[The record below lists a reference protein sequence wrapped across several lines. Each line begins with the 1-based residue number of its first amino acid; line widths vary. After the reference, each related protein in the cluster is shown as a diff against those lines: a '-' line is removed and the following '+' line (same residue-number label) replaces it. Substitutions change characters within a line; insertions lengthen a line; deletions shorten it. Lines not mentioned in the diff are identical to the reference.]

1 MLFRNHSLVDLLH
14 LIIILSGIIAHVTPK
29 CLEHI
34 KDVTPKRFFQIEND
48 ILNITLE
55 TSSEIGHQLVTNAF
69 AIFLQE
75 VLGYESVN
83 IVTYDDHF
91 NVNSS
96 SSILQRLSGMDLL
109 DTEANL
115 SNTRAPESQINLGV
129 WLLSEWE
136 LERWNFPG
144 PLENC
149 GQLGFQGRFGWFI
162 PRMSVVEEHPIVD
175 YWRTFKSNDN
185 LIDLFSLDDEDYTT
199 ATTHH
204 AWNAHTER

>member
-1 MLFRNHSLVDLLH
+1 M
-14 LIIILSGIIAHVTPK
+14 
-29 CLEHI
+29 
-34 KDVTPKRFFQIEND
+34 TPKRFFQIEND

-115 SNTRAPESQINLGV
+115 SNTRLACFYDFYLPCTVCLPPHY
-129 WLLSEWE
+129 LKKLH
-136 LERWNFPG
+136 R
-144 PLENC
+144 
-149 GQLGFQGRFGWFI
+149 
-162 PRMSVVEEHPIVD
+162 
-175 YWRTFKSNDN
+175 
-185 LIDLFSLDDEDYTT
+185 
-199 ATTHH
+199 
-204 AWNAHTER
+204 